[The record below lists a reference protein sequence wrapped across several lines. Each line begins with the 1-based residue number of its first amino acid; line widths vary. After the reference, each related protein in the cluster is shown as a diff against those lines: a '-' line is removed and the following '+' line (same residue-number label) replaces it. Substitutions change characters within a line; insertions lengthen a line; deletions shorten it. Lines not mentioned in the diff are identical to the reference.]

1 MRIGKI
7 ILLLGLITVN
17 AAGYSVLTHLELID
31 LAWNGSIRP
40 LLLAKFP
47 GATEEQLREAHAY
60 AYGGSA
66 IQDMGYYPFGKKFF
80 SNLTHYVR
88 TGDFIATLFRNA
100 HTIDEYAFAIGA
112 LSHYLGDSI
121 GHSQAINPATAI
133 AFPKLERKY
142 GHSVTYGE
150 SPHGHIRTEFAF
162 DIDELSNLAFAP
174 RSYQEFIGF
183 KVPRKSLE
191 QAFAEA
197 YGLDVHEVLGRAH
210 PALRSYR
217 ISVRRFI
224 PAFAGA
230 EVVLHRHQFLPHPN
244 DDAYRSFAARVGQT
258 NYDRHWKQANRG
270 PGVRAHLLAVFV
282 WVLPKVGPIS
292 DLAIKIP
299 TTQSEEDY
307 LHSLNHTADRF
318 EDILHQLQ
326 TATDDPANFANL
338 NLDTGNPSEVGTY
351 RLADETYAQLLSRL
365 TARPQRIIPPGLKR
379 DLIAYFQ
386 SGTADDLPKSIS
398 GQLAV
403 LQNMATKTSK

>member
-1 MRIGKI
+1 LRIWKI
-7 ILLLGLITVN
+7 ILLLGLTTVN
-17 AAGYSVLTHLELID
+17 AAGYSVLTHQELID

-47 GATEEQLREAHAY
+47 GTTEEQLREAHAY

-88 TGDFIATLFRNA
+88 TGDFIATLFRDA
-100 HTIDEYAFAIGA
+100 HTLDEYAFAIGA

-121 GHSQAINPATAI
+121 GHAQAINPATAI

-142 GHSVTYGE
+142 GRSVTYGE

-162 DIDELSNLAFAP
+162 DIDELSNFAFAP

-183 KVPRKSLE
+183 KVPRKFLE
-191 QAFAEA
+191 KTFAET
-197 YGLDVHEVLGRAH
+197 YGFDIHEVLGRAH

-244 DDAYRSFAARVGQT
+244 DEAYRVFAERVAQT
-258 NYDRHWKQANRG
+258 NYDRHWKQASRG
-270 PGVRAHLLAVFV
+270 PGVRAHLLAIFV

-299 TTQSEEDY
+299 TTKSEEDY

-318 EDILHQLQ
+318 EELLHQLPR
-326 TATDDPANFANL
+326 AADDPVDFSNL
-338 NLDTGNPSEVGTY
+338 NLDTGNPIAVGTY
-351 RLADETYAQLLSRL
+351 RLADQTYAQLLSRL
-365 TARPQRIIPPGLKR
+365 TAKPQRILPPGLKR
-379 DLIAYFQ
+379 HLIAYFQ

-398 GQLAV
+398 EQLAV
-403 LQNMATKTSK
+403 LQNMATTSSK

>member
-1 MRIGKI
+1 LRIWKI
-7 ILLLGLITVN
+7 ILLLGLTTVN
-17 AAGYSVLTHLELID
+17 AEGYSVLTHQELID
-31 LAWNGSIRP
+31 LAWNASIRP

-47 GATEEQLREAHAY
+47 GASEAQLREAHAY

-88 TGDFIATLFRNA
+88 TGDFIAALFRNA

-121 GHSQAINPATAI
+121 GHAQAINPATAI
-133 AFPKLERKY
+133 AFPKLERRY
-142 GHSVTYGE
+142 GDSVTYGE

-162 DIDELSNLAFAP
+162 DIDELSASAFAP
-174 RSYQEFIGF
+174 RSYQKFIGF
-183 KVPRKSLE
+183 KVSRKILE
-191 QAFAEA
+191 QAFFET

-224 PAFAGA
+224 PAFARA

-244 DDAYRSFAARVGQT
+244 DEAYSVFAGRVAQT
-258 NYDRHWKQANRG
+258 NYDRHWNPAKRRLG
-270 PGVRAHLLAVFV
+270 LRVHLLAAVV
-282 WVLPKVGPIS
+282 WILPKIGPIS

-299 TTQSEEDY
+299 TTKSEEDY
-307 LHSLNHTADRF
+307 LRSVNHTVDRF
-318 EDILHQLQ
+318 ESILHQLQ
-326 TATDDPANFANL
+326 NPTGDSKDFANL
-338 NLDTGNPSEVGTY
+338 NLDTGNPIEAGTY
-351 RLADETYAQLLSRL
+351 RLADETYGQLLSRL
-365 TARPQRIIPPGLKR
+365 TAKPQRIIPLGLKKQ
-379 DLIAYFQ
+379 LIAYFH

-398 GQLAV
+398 EQLTV
-403 LQNMATKTSK
+403 LQNMPTRTAK